1 MTKHNSLSQDVLFYV
16 LWCNIEYQFKKKQ
29 KIFCNDSNVRVNQI
43 LVISTLAIIVKRVFV
58 YKNNRWAKTSYI
70 LSQTLASL
78 WAFGAQ
84 LCAIALTVRVLG
96 WVFLFISAI
105 RKEDVWCLYSLEMS
119 CQGLD
124 QTRPYF
130 IFFIHPQ
137 KGT

>member
-1 MTKHNSLSQDVLFYV
+1 MTKHNSQSQDVLFYV
-16 LWCNIEYQFKKKQ
+16 LWCNIEYQLKK

-43 LVISTLAIIVKRVFV
+43 LVISTLAIIVKRVFF
-58 YKNNRWAKTSYI
+58 YKNNRWAKTTYI

-84 LCAIALTVRVLG
+84 VCSITLTVRVLG
-96 WVFLFISAI
+96 WVFLLISAI
-105 RKEDVWCLYSLEMS
+105 RKEDVWYLYSLEMS

-130 IFFIHPQ
+130 IFFMHRQ

>member
-16 LWCNIEYQFKKKQ
+16 LWCIIEYQFKKTKNLLQWLERPSKSNISNKHHGNNSQ
-29 KIFCNDSNVRVNQI
+29 KSF
-43 LVISTLAIIVKRVFV
+43 F
-58 YKNNRWAKTSYI
+58 YKNNRLAKTYI

-96 WVFLFISAI
+96 WVFLLISAI

-130 IFFIHPQ
+130 IFLMHRP